1 MNTNGKPF
9 KVQRVLNKVL
19 EQLKRIRQQY
29 QLKEVL
35 EFYNQSST
43 IIRSL
48 NTMGKLSAAQSHDYR
63 LLDKLEPV
71 QEIITQK
78 DDEWEQWGLEDL
90 MDYLKRFVERNPLIT
105 NNCLKDGRTNHY
117 GQFERSNRN
126 LEKFDTLLL
135 AKQLKQGNNF

>member
-48 NTMGKLSAAQSHDYR
+48 NTMGKLSAAQSHDYI

-126 LEKFDTLLL
+126 MKKGKTFVGKTT
-135 AKQLKQGNNF
+135 

>member
-1 MNTNGKPF
+1 MNTNGKLF
-9 KVQRVLNKVL
+9 KVQRALNKVL

-29 QLKEVL
+29 QLTEVL
-35 EFYNQSST
+35 QFYNQSST

-63 LLDKLEPV
+63 HLGKLEPV

-78 DDEWEQWGLEDL
+78 DDEWEQRGLEDL

-117 GQFERSNRN
+117 VQFERT
-126 LEKFDTLLL
+126 ET
-135 AKQLKQGNNF
+135 

>member
-78 DDEWEQWGLEDL
+78 DDEWKQWGLEDL

-126 LEKFDTLLL
+126 MKKGKTFVGKTT
-135 AKQLKQGNNF
+135 

>member
-1 MNTNGKPF
+1 MNTNRKPF

-126 LEKFDTLLL
+126 MKKGKTFVGKTT
-135 AKQLKQGNNF
+135 

>member
-35 EFYNQSST
+35 EFYSQSST

-48 NTMGKLSAAQSHDYR
+48 NTMGKLSAAQRHDYR

-126 LEKFDTLLL
+126 MKKGKTFVGKTT
-135 AKQLKQGNNF
+135 

>member
-1 MNTNGKPF
+1 MNTNGKLF
-9 KVQRVLNKVL
+9 KVQRALNKVL

-35 EFYNQSST
+35 QFYNQSST

-63 LLDKLEPV
+63 HLGKLEPV

-78 DDEWEQWGLEDL
+78 DDEWEQRGLEDL

-117 GQFERSNRN
+117 VQFERT
-126 LEKFDTLLL
+126 ET
-135 AKQLKQGNNF
+135 